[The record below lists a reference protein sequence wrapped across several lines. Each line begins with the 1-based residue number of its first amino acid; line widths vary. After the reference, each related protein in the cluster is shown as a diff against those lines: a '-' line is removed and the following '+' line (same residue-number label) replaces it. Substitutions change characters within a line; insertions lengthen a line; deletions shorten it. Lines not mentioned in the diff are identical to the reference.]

1 MVLSVTK
8 IYGIPTIL
16 CGLDYLALA
25 KGGTVIIYD
34 DNPETIAKESIK
46 ILKYETYR
54 KILGME
60 ARKSMEKRTNKLL
73 AERWIKLLLA
83 IYKDDKESI
92 QKLNENKITE
102 EEAEQ
107 ILNNQLKLIHLR
119 LPNFKHIT
127 LE

>member
-1 MVLSVTK
+1 
-8 IYGIPTIL
+8 
-16 CGLDYLALA
+16 
-25 KGGTVIIYD
+25 
-34 DNPETIAKESIK
+34 
-46 ILKYETYR
+46 
-54 KILGME
+54 ME

-73 AERWIKLLLA
+73 AERWIKLLVA